1 MGTAGSFHSRAG
13 LLHES
18 CEPCFILF
26 YKQKRVRLV
35 SIGYFLRVILGWIPV
50 GRVEVKG
57 RELSQGESLLITGF
71 DSASRQPPPFEG
83 KAWELSP
90 LGMIRSPCL
99 FYRAR
104 VLPALTLE
112 CSSQTP

>member
-1 MGTAGSFHSRAG
+1 
-13 LLHES
+13 
-18 CEPCFILF
+18 
-26 YKQKRVRLV
+26 
-35 SIGYFLRVILGWIPV
+35 V

-112 CSSQTP
+112 CSSQTPLFIMSWWSSRVPALEMIHNPHGSIRSFIRWEDNC